1 MYMCTCKRSVLGS
14 ISTCTCVLV
23 TIVGS
28 INYMYMYTCICY
40 CSLVGSICTYTCVL
54 DNATEESSR
63 FHSTCTCTRVFVID
77 EKSSRFHMYIYMC
90 T

>member
-14 ISTCTCVLV
+14 ISTCTCTCVLV
-23 TIVGS
+23 TIEECSRFHKLHVHVHV
-28 INYMYMYTCICY
+28 YLLLMR
-40 CSLVGSICTYTCVL
+40 SLVGSICTYTCVL

-63 FHSTCTCTRVFVID
+63 FHSTCTCTFVLI
-77 EKSSRFHMYIYMC
+77 